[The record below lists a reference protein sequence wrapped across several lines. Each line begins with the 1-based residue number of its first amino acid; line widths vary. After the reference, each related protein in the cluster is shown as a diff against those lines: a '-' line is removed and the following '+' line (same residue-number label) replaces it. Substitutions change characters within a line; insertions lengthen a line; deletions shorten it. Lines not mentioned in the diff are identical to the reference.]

1 MFYQNIPCCW
11 VSSVFQFSW
20 IPIPLSYYINK
31 KWNDSMCEMQKNTF
45 LFVML
50 MIFHMMCRWGV
61 QGAEWTD
68 TAAVQREWTS
78 QVWGDQVAVES
89 GLHCLLPPG
98 SAVVQSQD
106 HLPWTPQ
113 GEGKLTVIFALGEI
127 SSENVTFYGKPFKNY
142 IIYCIICS
150 CSYQK

>member
-31 KWNDSMCEMQKNTF
+31 KWKDSMCEMQKNTF
-45 LFVML
+45 LFVMF

-78 QVWGDQVAVES
+78 QVWGDQVAVEP

-113 GEGKLTVIFALGEI
+113 GEGKVKA
-127 SSENVTFYGKPFKNY
+127 YGHFCIRWN
-142 IIYCIICS
+142 IIRKCYFLWKTI
-150 CSYQK
+150 